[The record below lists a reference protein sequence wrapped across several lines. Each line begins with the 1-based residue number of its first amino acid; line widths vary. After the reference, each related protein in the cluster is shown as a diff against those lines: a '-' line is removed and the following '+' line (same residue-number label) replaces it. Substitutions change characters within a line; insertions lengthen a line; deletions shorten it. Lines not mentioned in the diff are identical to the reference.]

1 MKVYTQGGTFEI
13 SVKDGGVEKDC
24 VMLNAQMG
32 VWNASIV
39 LSDDDLWFF
48 VRVFFRPSILLK
60 VLKLPFRSLFKNSKK
75 QSF

>member
-13 SVKDGGVEKDC
+13 SVNGVRVEKDC
-24 VMLNAQMG
+24 VVLNAQMG

-39 LSDDDLWFF
+39 VSDDDLWFF
-48 VRVFFRPSILLK
+48 VRVFFRTSILLK

>member
-1 MKVYTQGGTFEI
+1 MKVYTQSGIFEI
-13 SVKDGGVEKDC
+13 SVKGVGVEKDG
-24 VMLNAQMG
+24 VVLNAQMG

-48 VRVFFRPSILLK
+48 VRVFFRASILFK

-75 QSF
+75 Q

>member
-1 MKVYTQGGTFEI
+1 MKVYTQGGTFQI
-13 SVKDGGVEKDC
+13 SVKGVGVEKDC
-24 VMLNAQMG
+24 VVLNAQMG